1 MFVGAQ
7 VALFYAIL
15 AMLGGL
21 GAVAFLMGMR
31 S

>member
-1 MFVGAQ
+1 MLVGAQ
-7 VALFYAIL
+7 VALFYALL
-15 AMLGGL
+15 AVLGGL